1 MAAYACKK
9 VSDALPEI
17 NAFKAQQAL
26 SRHINGGLLAL
37 CQNDIA
43 DKQALV
49 LTFVRLH
56 INKQHF

>member
-43 DKQALV
+43 DK
-49 LTFVRLH
+49 RLGPVYA
-56 INKQHF
+56 IFAAPA